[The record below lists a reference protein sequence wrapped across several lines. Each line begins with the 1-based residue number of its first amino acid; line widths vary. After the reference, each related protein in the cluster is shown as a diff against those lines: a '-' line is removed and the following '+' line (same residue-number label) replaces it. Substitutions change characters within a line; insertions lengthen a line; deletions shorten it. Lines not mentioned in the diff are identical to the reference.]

1 MNPPSIIEVTGYLTG
16 VFKMVQ
22 GEEEGLDHLD
32 ISLQGFWRSFWAL
45 IYSIPALCVIWAIER
60 DLRLRADASLEI
72 GMSAFARDAVTEF
85 LSVAAVLL
93 AVAVLSRPMGIAD
106 RFVHWVVSTNW
117 LTLPVSYVLAAVY
130 LAAASLASGMLIILI
145 ALVITLIVNWRVYR
159 VALAGDG
166 LLAVAVLLISLFVA
180 FSISFVVGS

>member
-1 MNPPSIIEVTGYLTG
+1 
-16 VFKMVQ
+16 MVQ